1 MSEDIH
7 DFKAKALASTAALET
22 NQMALLRKIAQLE
35 ENLRAAREAYHQS
48 VLREAE
54 LQTQVN
60 MLKGRLQE

>member
-7 DFKAKALASTAALET
+7 DFKAKALAATAALET

-35 ENLRAAREAYHQS
+35 ENLRVAREAYHAS

-60 MLKGRLQE
+60 ELKGRLQ